1 MESLTPTGAERKRA
15 ESRDTSGTA
24 STDEPQPCREYDKT
38 EDSSVSKFEL
48 PYNDSPLETLESN
61 FLTAPSDV
69 PDEEEPPDTAEDAL
83 SNQGSTHI
91 PRSISPLSAS
101 AGEHH
106 DNSGAISSRGASP
119 AQCHAALG
127 SPSPAPPLAFSP
139 LIVTYPSQ
147 AIIKP
152 PITNKPV
159 LATTRNDD
167 TANGDN
173 SGFHWLPRPLFTGY
187 RHHPAGPAI
196 EPEVTRTRNDTTA
209 EDIFK
214 PSRPVVRLPPLDTR
228 IIPRPA
234 LLMPAPGELEPMLA
248 TTKEPALP
256 DFPKTPKALR
266 LLMWQA
272 NLSDARVVVLYA
284 SADGLELEDSG
295 GGSGERGPRQLSLCV
310 PVVIGPHV
318 LRFVNAE
325 SRGQDAS
332 RIFSIQRY
340 PSRVPTVW
348 KTWMDPSRDWLCI
361 DPWCGVYSG
370 QNSKSAHARF
380 WYDMSELASAAQ
392 NIAILDRRSTVE
404 IWQWLIRTILSKA
417 KFPQIKRLGMVRHYL
432 TIYAPAEQAWA
443 AGLFHHGDSHALVH
457 ISDTARLRKF
467 YDFYL
472 TRSPHPQPSKLIM
485 LEMLLDRYGC
495 PRYERWTREVMHQV
509 FEMASVNMA
518 GPSSAPASPRAGHEL
533 FYIPGTWDS
542 HGFTR
547 REPDCQ
553 PSEVHDSASA
563 DFPDIE
569 FLFMF
574 RLRTSKL
581 DEGCTGVE

>member
-1 MESLTPTGAERKRA
+1 MESLTPTGAGRKRA
-15 ESRDTSGTA
+15 ESRDASGTA
-24 STDEPQPCREYDKT
+24 STDELQPCQEYDKT

-48 PYNDSPLETLESN
+48 SYHDSPLETLESN
-61 FLTAPSDV
+61 SLTAPSDV

-91 PRSISPLSAS
+91 PRPISPLSAS
-101 AGEHH
+101 AGEHR

-119 AQCHAALG
+119 AQYHAALG

-139 LIVTYPSQ
+139 LIVTYPGQ
-147 AIIKP
+147 AILKP

-159 LATTRNDD
+159 LATNRNDSA
-167 TANGDN
+167 ANGDN
-173 SGFHWLPRPLFTGY
+173 SGFHWPPRPLFTGY

-228 IIPRPA
+228 IISRPA
-234 LLMPAPGELEPMLA
+234 LSTPAPGELEPMLA
-248 TTKEPALP
+248 TTKEPSLP

-284 SADGLELEDSG
+284 SADGLELEGSG
-295 GGSGERGPRQLSLCV
+295 GGSGERGLRRLTLCV

-361 DPWCGVYSG
+361 DPLGGIFSG
-370 QNSKSAHARF
+370 LNSDSAHVRF
-380 WYDMSELASAAQ
+380 WYDISELASAAQ
-392 NIAILDRRSTVE
+392 NIAILDRTSRVE
-404 IWQWLIRTILSKA
+404 MWQWLIRTVLSKA
-417 KFPQIKRLGMVRHYL
+417 KFPRIKRLGIVRHYL
-432 TIYAPAEQAWA
+432 TIYAPPELAWA

-467 YDFYL
+467 YNFYL
-472 TRSPHPQPSKLIM
+472 MRSPCPQRNNLII
-485 LEMLLDRYGC
+485 LEMLLDHYGC
-495 PRYERWTREVMHQV
+495 PRYERWNRKVMHRL
-509 FEMASVNMA
+509 FEIASVNIA
-518 GPSSAPASPRAGHEL
+518 GPSSAPASPGAGHEL
-533 FYIPGTWDS
+533 WHTPGTWDS
-542 HGFTR
+542 HEFAR
-547 REPDCQ
+547 RPDCW
-553 PSEVHDSASA
+553 PREAHDSAPA

-569 FLFMF
+569 LLFMF
-574 RLRTSKL
+574 RLRTPEL
-581 DEGCTGVE
+581 REGCTGVE